1 MRWLQR
7 PKHFPNQKNLV
18 DLRVF
23 GTITEP
29 HRPAN
34 LRLLAKIINFLMEIL
49 FMYFVKPEHTN

>member
-1 MRWLQR
+1 MSQT
-7 PKHFPNQKNLV
+7 FSQSKNLV